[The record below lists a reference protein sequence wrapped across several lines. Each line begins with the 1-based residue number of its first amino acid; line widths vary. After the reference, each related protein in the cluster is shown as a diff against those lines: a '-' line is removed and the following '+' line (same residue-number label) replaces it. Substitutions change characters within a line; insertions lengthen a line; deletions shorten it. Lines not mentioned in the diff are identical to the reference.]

1 MMTDE
6 EAKKLVEEFTEKL
19 SAFIQKENPPMGIVL
34 FGTLSIA
41 GYSASLVLHELREAT
56 KNMPNMSD
64 TDKDNSKEYARK
76 LEDLNI
82 VIKQLLG

>member
-1 MMTDE
+1 MMTND

-34 FGTLSIA
+34 FSTLIIA
-41 GYSASLVLHELREAT
+41 GYSASWVLHEVREAT

-64 TDKDNSKEYARK
+64 ADKENGKEYARK
-76 LEDLNI
+76 LEDLNTS
-82 VIKQLLG
+82 IKQLLG